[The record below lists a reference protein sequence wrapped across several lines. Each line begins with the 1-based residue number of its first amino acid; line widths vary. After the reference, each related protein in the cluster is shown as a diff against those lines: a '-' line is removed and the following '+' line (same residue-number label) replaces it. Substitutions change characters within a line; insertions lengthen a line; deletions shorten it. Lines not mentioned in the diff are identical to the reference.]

1 MLVQVAPPQLFLET
15 CDRQI
20 VADHEEFHTSHFRK
34 SDAQKKLPR
43 ITSDGQRA
51 TRRKGL
57 IGWDTSW
64 SKIQAFRRKIMSSNI
79 AEIAAGATLTFRP
92 GFEPPSSSG

>member
-1 MLVQVAPPQLFLET
+1 
-15 CDRQI
+15 
-20 VADHEEFHTSHFRK
+20 
-34 SDAQKKLPR
+34 LPR